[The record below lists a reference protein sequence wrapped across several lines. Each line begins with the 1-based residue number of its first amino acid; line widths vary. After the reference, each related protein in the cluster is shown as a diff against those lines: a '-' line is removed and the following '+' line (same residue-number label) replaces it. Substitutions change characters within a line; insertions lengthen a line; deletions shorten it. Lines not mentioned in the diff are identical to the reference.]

1 MKAWTGTIRDAHFC
15 FVDFS
20 LDFLIYIYTIRD
32 LVILILL
39 LNEIHWGWHAVKRT
53 IFLIWVLNRIP
64 YGFSP
69 AQNPA

>member
-39 LNEIHWGWHAVKRT
+39 LNEIH
-53 IFLIWVLNRIP
+53 
-64 YGFSP
+64 
-69 AQNPA
+69 